1 MVNGGVYWKGVK
13 ESEKVVGVSKTC
25 EREFNSVIEE
35 TRERGKEEKKKLR
48 II

>member
-1 MVNGGVYWKGVK
+1 MK

-35 TRERGKEEKKKLR
+35 TCERGEEEKKKILNNVGVTNLM
-48 II
+48 